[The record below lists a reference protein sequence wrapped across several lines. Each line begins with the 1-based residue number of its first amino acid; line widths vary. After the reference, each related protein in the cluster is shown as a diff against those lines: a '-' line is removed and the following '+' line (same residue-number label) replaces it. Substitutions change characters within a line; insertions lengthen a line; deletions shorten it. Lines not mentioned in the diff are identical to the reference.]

1 MSLTA
6 RILLALA
13 AGIALGAAL
22 AAAPAAEV
30 SSLLLAIAEPV
41 GALWLDALRMT
52 IIPLVFAMLV
62 TGVASAAGTAATGG
76 VAARTL
82 LLFALLLLASA
93 LFSAAAMSSFLALW
107 PTPAEA
113 AAALRTGAGIEAS
126 SSAIPPAAEWLKTLL
141 PTNIVKA
148 AADGAMLSIVI
159 FALIFGFAAT
169 RIEAGPRDRLVGFF
183 EAVVDTMLVV
193 VRWVLRLAPIGV
205 FALALVLGARAGL
218 GAAGALAHYVLLVSG
233 VCIGVTLAAYPLVA
247 FMARIPLPAFAR
259 AAAPAQAV
267 AFSTQ
272 SSLASLPAM
281 IEGVDRH
288 LKVPERISSLV
299 LPLAVSLFRITSPAA
314 NLAVAIY
321 VAQLL
326 AIELS
331 ALQLGAG
338 ILVAAVV
345 SLASVGLPSQVSF
358 FTAVAPVCLAMGVP
372 VEPLALLLAVETIPD
387 IFRTVGNVT
396 GDVAVTGIM
405 AGPESG
411 DEAAGSLAPVA
422 DSKGGTR

>member
-6 RILLALA
+6 RILLALG
-13 AGIALGAAL
+13 AGIALGAGL
-22 AAAPAAEV
+22 AAAPTTAFSAV
-30 SSLLLAIAEPV
+30 ILGIAEPI
-41 GALWLDALRMT
+41 GALWLDGLRMT

-76 VAARTL
+76 IAARTL

-93 LFSAAAMSSFLALW
+93 MFSVAAMSALLALW

-113 AAALRTGAGIEAS
+113 AAALRTGAGIEA
-126 SSAIPPAAEWLKTLL
+126 ATGATIPPVADWLKTLV

-169 RIEAGPRDRLVGFF
+169 RIEAGPRKRLVGFF

-193 VRWVLRLAPIGV
+193 VRWVLKLAPVGV
-205 FALALVLGARAGL
+205 FALALVVGARAGL

-247 FMARIPLPAFAR
+247 FAARIPLPAFAR

-281 IEGVDRH
+281 IEGVNRH
-288 LKVPERISSLV
+288 LNVPERISSLV

-321 VAQLL
+321 VAQLQGV
-326 AIELS
+326 ELS
-331 ALQLGAG
+331 ALQLGVG

-372 VEPLALLLAVETIPD
+372 IEPLAILLAVETIPD

-396 GDVAVTGIM
+396 GDVAATGLM
-405 AGPESG
+405 ASRHDAS
-411 DEAAGSLAPVA
+411 DEAAPSLAPIV
-422 DSKGGTR
+422 DREG

>member
-6 RILLALA
+6 RIILALA
-13 AGIALGAAL
+13 AGIAVGAAI
-22 AAAPAAEV
+22 AAAPAAGLASV
-30 SSLLLAIAEPV
+30 LLAIAEPI

-62 TGVASAAGTAATGG
+62 AGVASAAGTAATGG
-76 VAARTL
+76 IAARTL

-93 LFSAAAMSSFLALW
+93 LFSAGVMSAFLALW

-113 AAALRTGAGIEAS
+113 AAALRTGAGIES
-126 SSAIPPAAEWLKTLL
+126 SVGATIPPVGDWLKTLL

-169 RIEAGPRDRLVGFF
+169 RIEAGPRKRLVGFF

-193 VRWVLRLAPIGV
+193 VHWVLKLAPVGV
-205 FALALVLGARAGL
+205 FALALVVGARAGL

-247 FMARIPLPAFAR
+247 LLARTPLGAFAR

-321 VAQLL
+321 VAQLMGV
-326 AIELS
+326 ELS

-358 FTAVAPVCLAMGVP
+358 FTAVAPVCLAMGVS

-405 AGPESG
+405 ASRSEAG
-411 DEAAGSLAPVA
+411 DAPAPALAPIA
-422 DSKGGTR
+422 EREG